1 MSKLIAFEGIDG
13 SGKSTQA
20 ALLFKAFKAKG
31 IKTILTAEPTKRPIG
46 RMIRDIFSGKLIAD
60 QQVIATLFAADR
72 LDHLTNE
79 EDGMIRLL
87 AEGTTIISDRY
98 FLSSYA
104 YHSVHMDM
112 DWVIAA
118 NSMCAQILRPDV
130 NIFIDVP
137 PETCM
142 ERISTGRSHLELF
155 ETLDNLRVVRTKYF
169 EAFDKLK
176 EHENICVIDGHRT
189 ISALVE
195 EIWKDVEGMA

>member
-20 ALLFKAFKAKG
+20 ALLFEAFKAKG

-60 QQVIATLFAADR
+60 QQVIAALFAADR

-79 EDGMIRLL
+79 ADGMIRLL

-104 YHSVHMDM
+104 YHSVFVPM
-112 DWVIAA
+112 DWVIEINRRAVA
-118 NSMCAQILRPDV
+118 LCPAQLHL
-130 NIFIDVP
+130 FIDVD
-137 PETCM
+137 PEVSM
-142 ERISTGRSHLELF
+142 ERIRARQTALEIY
-155 ETLDNLRVVRTKYF
+155 ETMDNLKRVRENYLEAIERTKDS
-169 EAFDKLK
+169 ATVR
-176 EHENICVIDGHRT
+176 IIDGNRNAETVHQ
-189 ISALVE
+189 
-195 EIWKDVEGMA
+195 EILSLFA